1 MPSGISED
9 DLVAGFLGK
18 AVRKEPEP
26 EPEPEPPK
34 MLIGTCI
41 VCESPFTFESK
52 RGKNPQMC
60 SDQCR
65 AENKRQKKKPKEKI
79 VREHK
84 CKTCDRQIV
93 QTGRGGKRLF
103 CGVCREER
111 RKEAYKKYRQKNRVP
126 VEREQ
131 GNCEMCG
138 CNLGVKKGRGR
149 VRKVCPTCY
158 KERRRQQS
166 RDFERKKYVP
176 VVREYKCAT
185 CQKVFEQH
193 GKGKL
198 RKYCEG
204 CS

>member
-126 VEREQ
+126 VERERATAR
-131 GNCEMCG
+131 CADVTLASRRAEAG
-138 CNLGVKKGRGR
+138 CARCAPLATRSEGGSSRGTSRGR
-149 VRKVCPTCY
+149 STCLWSGSTSAPLA
-158 KERRRQQS
+158 RRSSSSTAR
-166 RDFERKKYVP
+166 VN
-176 VVREYKCAT
+176 
-185 CQKVFEQH
+185 
-193 GKGKL
+193 
-198 RKYCEG
+198 
-204 CS
+204 